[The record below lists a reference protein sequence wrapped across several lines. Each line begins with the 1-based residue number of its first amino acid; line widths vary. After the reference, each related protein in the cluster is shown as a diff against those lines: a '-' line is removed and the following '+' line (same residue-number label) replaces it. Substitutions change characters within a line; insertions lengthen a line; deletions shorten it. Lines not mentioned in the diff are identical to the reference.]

1 MSRKKRSE
9 PELLT
14 PQNTAFMA
22 HWQPLINM
30 ATLVEPPHLRRAIL
44 RWINENQNCAYT
56 VKNGSCS
63 FDCTNCQNDVTIERI
78 IIIPESG
85 KLSLKKEKKNA
96 KKNLPKV

>member
-1 MSRKKRSE
+1 MSRKKRSD

-63 FDCTNCQNDVTIERI
+63 FDCTNCQNDITIERI
-78 IIIPESG
+78 I
-85 KLSLKKEKKNA
+85 SLPKEKKNA